1 MPKNDEGEF
10 ELILGNRQLIS
21 VFLIVVVM
29 LGVFFSMGYVVGR
42 NSSPTATTTEARADK
57 ASADTHPPDSS
68 ASDSSTSSEPAQP
81 LANSSGNQTPA
92 ETPPTVTRTRAVSP

>member
-1 MPKNDEGEF
+1 MPKNEEGEF

-42 NSSPTATTTEARADK
+42 NSSPAAATTEARADK
-57 ASADTHPPDSS
+57 TTPDTHPPDST
-68 ASDSSTSSEPAQP
+68 ASDGSTSADPTQP
-81 LANSSGNQTPA
+81 PS
-92 ETPPTVTRTRAVSP
+92 